1 MNALSDTA
9 SSTRRYIWL
18 IVLVALPALGWL
30 GTLDRVS
37 AAQLDG
43 SISTA
48 GLVYGTARGI
58 NALVSLLQG
67 TEVNAFVLTFS
78 IGEVLD
84 PINDLIERFSQ
95 VILIALGSLALQK
108 ILLMLVSDTLFN
120 ALLTLLAVATGLA
133 LVPGRSTSVHDLL
146 RAFLVVAFLR
156 FSLAL
161 VVLANSWVDRTFL
174 QDADAQRHLAME
186 QFQGELREIDSLS
199 SNEARADEAIRQLDL
214 ELALLQQEDLQLQTE
229 SAELQREIDEAKL
242 ALGRL
247 KAEAGGF
254 CNVPIIVPQTC
265 PEGVK
270 QAKAALDV
278 LQSQG
283 SEVNARL
290 ALNQETAA
298 ELLEKLECLKATRR
312 GEPCSFWDR
321 LPTGPSA
328 AELRQ
333 KLDEINAQL
342 GEFTENAINLLVSL
356 LLKTVVIPL
365 AFLYLLLQLLRANW
379 SRL

>member
-1 MNALSDTA
+1 MNAPSDT
-9 SSTRRYIWL
+9 SPSPRRYAWL
-18 IVLVALPALGWL
+18 IALVALPALGWL
-30 GTLDRVS
+30 GILDRVS
-37 AAQLDG
+37 AAQVDG
-43 SISTA
+43 SITTA

-67 TEVNAFVLTFS
+67 TEVNAFLLTFS

-108 ILLMLVSDTLFN
+108 ILLVLVSDTLFN
-120 ALLTLLAVATGLA
+120 ALLTILALATGLA
-133 LVPGRSTSVHDLL
+133 LVPGKSTSANYLL
-146 RAFLVVAFLR
+146 RAFLVVAFVR

-161 VVLANSWVDRTFL
+161 VVLANSWVDKTFL
-174 QDADAQRHLAME
+174 QDADAQRHIAME
-186 QFQGELREIDSLS
+186 QFQGELREIDNLS
-199 SNEARADEAIRQLDL
+199 STGASADEGIRQLDL
-214 ELALLQQEDLQLQTE
+214 ELALLQQEGLQLRAE
-229 SAELQREIDEAKL
+229 SDELQREIDSAKL

-247 KAEAGGF
+247 KADAGGF
-254 CNVPIIVPQTC
+254 CNVPIIVPQSC
-265 PEGVK
+265 PEDVK
-270 QAKAALDV
+270 LAKAALDA
-278 LQSQG
+278 LQAQASDV
-283 SEVNARL
+283 SAAL

-298 ELLEKLECLKATRR
+298 ELLEKLECLKASRQ

-342 GEFTENAINLLVSL
+342 GDFTENAINLLVSL

-365 AFLYLLLQLLRANW
+365 FFLYLLLQVLRANW
-379 SRL
+379 GRL